1 MKRHTPPAERSVTIM
16 QFASDN
22 WAGAHPAIAD
32 NLARRNGGFV
42 KANGGSDFD
51 LAVEQTFRDIFETD
65 VTVHYVATG
74 TAANALGLS
83 AVARPGGVVLCH
95 SEAHIRVDE
104 CGAPEFFAAGTR
116 LESVEGELGRF
127 DAASLETAIGLI
139 KDGGLNAGQVQ
150 AVSISQLTEAGTAYD
165 LDAIGAIADVAHGH
179 GVPLHMDGSRFANA
193 LVALGC
199 TPAEMTWKRGVD
211 IVSFGGTKNGC
222 WCAEAVLVF
231 NPDHARQMDYLRK
244 RAGQLASKARFVS
257 AQFEAYLA
265 DGLWLDLAGHA
276 NRMGARVAGVV
287 GARNRFRLA
296 WQPQGNEVF
305 AIGAREAIDAL
316 ADTGAQ
322 FSHWQP
328 PRAERHLVGADEAMI
343 RFVASFAT
351 TDIDVDAL
359 EAALAG

>member
-1 MKRHTPPAERSVTIM
+1 MH
-16 QFASDN
+16 FASDN

-51 LAVEQTFRDIFETD
+51 LQVEQTFRDIFETD
-65 VTVHYVATG
+65 VAVHYVGTG
-74 TAANALGLS
+74 TAANALALS

-116 LESVEGELGRF
+116 LESVDGELGRF

-139 KDGGLNAGQVQ
+139 EDGGLNAGQVQ
-150 AVSISQLTEAGTAYD
+150 AVSVSQLTEAGTAYD
-165 LDAIGAIADVAHGH
+165 LDTIGAIADVAHGH
-179 GVPLHMDGSRFANA
+179 GVPLHMDGARFANA
-193 LVALGC
+193 VVALGC

-231 NPDHARQMDYLRK
+231 NPDHGRQMDYLRK
-244 RAGQLASKARFVS
+244 RAGHIASKARFVS
-257 AQFEAYLA
+257 AQFEAYFA
-265 DGLWLDLAGHA
+265 DGLWLEMAAHA
-276 NRMGARVAGVV
+276 NRMGARVAGIIA
-287 GARNRFRLA
+287 ARNRFRLA

-305 AIGAREAIDAL
+305 AVGPKEAVDAL
-316 ADTGAQ
+316 AEKGAQ

-328 PRAERHLVGADEAMI
+328 PRAEHHLVGEDEAMI
-343 RFVASFAT
+343 RLVASFAT
-351 TDIDVDAL
+351 TDADVAAL
-359 EAALAG
+359 DVALAG